1 MVEEEYFED
10 EATLGKLAKT
20 GKSGKKSGKPRK
32 KSTKREEGLGTPK
45 TVSFTLAVILI
56 ICSFVVGFLVRGIFI
71 PRSTTTF
78 PSGHPEVTPGEVA
91 PPLTPEQMERG
102 VMPPGHPQLEGAT
115 PETQTPSE
123 TTGTTTTP

>member
-20 GKSGKKSGKPRK
+20 GKPGKKLAKKGK
-32 KSTKREEGLGTPK
+32 GLEIPK

-56 ICSFVVGFLVRGIFI
+56 VCSFVVGFLVRGTFI
-71 PRSTTTF
+71 PPSTTIT
-78 PSGHPEVTPGEVA
+78 PPGHPQVTPGQVA

-102 VMPPGHPQLEGAT
+102 VMPPGHPQIEGAT

-123 TTGTTTTP
+123 TTGTTTAP